1 MRIPPLFSAISIV
14 DNRGQNHVDRQRIQP
29 NTEIN
34 TMPEE
39 SKIETPS
46 TQEELH
52 ATKTRQEERIDR
64 LAEEAAEGASKS
76 EKRYDQGHDI
86 FTK

>member
-1 MRIPPLFSAISIV
+1 M
-14 DNRGQNHVDRQRIQP
+14 
-29 NTEIN
+29 N

-39 SKIETPS
+39 SKIETPP
-46 TQEELH
+46 TQEESL
-52 ATKTRQEERIDR
+52 TSKTVQEKRIDR
-64 LAEEAAEGASKS
+64 LAEQVAEGASKS

>member
-1 MRIPPLFSAISIV
+1 M
-14 DNRGQNHVDRQRIQP
+14 DNRAQNHVDRMCIYLDS
-29 NTEIN
+29 EVK

-39 SKIETPS
+39 PRIETPS
-46 TQEELH
+46 TQDELH
-52 ATKTRQEERIDR
+52 ASKTRQEERIDR
-64 LAEEAAEGASKS
+64 LAEQAAEGASKA